1 MQSAE
6 PSALFS
12 FPGGSVVSRI
22 PEPPKQSS
30 TSVNFLQIHLNFL
43 NVGLLFLAAVF
54 AGTMNAVAGGGSFI
68 SFPTLLFTGV
78 PAVPANAT
86 NTVALW
92 TGLAFSGGAFR
103 HHLKVR
109 RVVLFTLVGV
119 SLVGGTIGAILLLRT
134 PAQTFLRVLP
144 WLMLAATLLFIF
156 GRKLI
161 RPSPTQTVQV
171 LSTQSIVLA
180 SVFQLM
186 VAIYGGY
193 FGGGMGIV
201 MLAMLTAFG
210 MADIHEMNALKIMLS
225 SSTNGIAVIVFI
237 ASRAIYWRQAMVM
250 IVGASLGGY
259 FGAHYSLRLPQKWIR
274 AFVITVGS
282 VMTAYFFVRAY

>member
-1 MQSAE
+1 
-6 PSALFS
+6 
-12 FPGGSVVSRI
+12 
-22 PEPPKQSS
+22 
-30 TSVNFLQIHLNFL
+30 
-43 NVGLLFLAAVF
+43 
-54 AGTMNAVAGGGSFI
+54 MNAVAGGGSFV

-92 TGLAFSGGAFR
+92 SGLAFSGGAFR
-103 HHLKVR
+103 HHLRVR
-109 RVVLFTLVGV
+109 RAVLLTLTGV
-119 SLVGGTIGAILLLRT
+119 SLVGGTIGAILLLHT

-156 GRKLI
+156 GRKLV
-161 RPSPTQTVQV
+161 RPSTSHAEHRISVKT
-171 LSTQSIVLA
+171 IVFGA
-180 SVFQLM
+180 FFQLL

-210 MADIHEMNALKIMLS
+210 MADIHEMNALKIVLS

-237 ASRAIYWRQAMVM
+237 ASRAVYWRQAIVM
-250 IVGASLGGY
+250 IVGASIGGY
-259 FGAHYSLRLPQKWIR
+259 FGARYSLRLSQKWVR
-274 AFVITVGS
+274 GFVITVGS
-282 VMTAYFFVRAY
+282 VMTVYFFVRAY